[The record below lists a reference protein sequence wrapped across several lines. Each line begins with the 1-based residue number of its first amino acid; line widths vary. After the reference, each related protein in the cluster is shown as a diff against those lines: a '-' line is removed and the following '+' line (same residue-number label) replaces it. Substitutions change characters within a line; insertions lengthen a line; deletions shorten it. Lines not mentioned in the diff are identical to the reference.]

1 MIPSEN
7 MVYFCAQAGAE
18 APEFSSS
25 DTMDTQALI
34 DVAYIAKLAKV
45 ELTAE
50 ETERFS
56 GDLNQV
62 LAYVQQ
68 LEKWDTSA
76 VEPMYHPLP
85 VFDALRPD
93 IPGESLSNEA
103 AMANAPQQEDGQ
115 VRVPKVVESAH

>member
-1 MIPSEN
+1 
-7 MVYFCAQAGAE
+7 
-18 APEFSSS
+18 
-25 DTMDTQALI
+25 MDTQALI

-85 VFDALRPD
+85 VFDALRPE

>member
-1 MIPSEN
+1 
-7 MVYFCAQAGAE
+7 
-18 APEFSSS
+18 
-25 DTMDTQALI
+25 MDTQALI

-85 VFDALRPD
+85 VFDALRQD
-93 IPGESLSNEA
+93 VPGESLSNEA